1 MVKRSKRVTSATL
14 KNQMKLFDAIA
25 ATTAIGVSFVAL
37 PADINAQPVGSKRA
51 ESYKAA
57 KKVMPPDLY
66 LVYRVADRIITTN
79 DIKRPIRVAV
89 RNNVDCEGILGIAS
103 TSPKCQSIGLLPK
116 IDKASNFDIWAA
128 QVVGTMKGQA
138 NAAAYSDFG
147 TIFLNTAMLKEL
159 TGKVEQVACVVAHE
173 LAHVTQNHSA
183 EEREKAKELD
193 KKTAVKVSESVRS
206 ARNSQNAYIAA
217 MAIMGGINAG
227 LGNSTYSTDSALN
240 NLRVSAM
247 LARPRIAKAAL
258 EQQPAIGQAFNEMQ
272 GLAGNFVNQ
281 AIERIQYNLR
291 DYSLELAGFNRA
303 QEYEADLLGTKY
315 VATAGFNPKSC
326 IKLWTETMNHSEDKL
341 IEKLLPEGIKD
352 PGKGSSSES
361 GLSLEKIRK
370 AAMKATMANSRLNE
384 EKEKDKEPD
393 YKKVPED
400 VLEALKSHPDNLSR
414 AAAIK
419 KYLATLNSRSLA
431 ARGKSKLNTVFVR
444 NWSYDEDS
452 ESTVISD
459 SFTSPDRAGSREN
472 GITGIDVD
480 ASLGF

>member
-1 MVKRSKRVTSATL
+1 MKKAILLSLLFAVLPTNIYAQTVKE
-14 KNQMKLFDAIA
+14 
-25 ATTAIGVSFVAL
+25 
-37 PADINAQPVGSKRA
+37 KRA
-51 ESYKAA
+51 ESYREA
-57 KKVMPPDLY
+57 KEVMPPDLY
-66 LVYRVADRIITTN
+66 LVFRVADRIITTN

-103 TSPKCQSIGLLPK
+103 NSQKCQSIGLLPK

-159 TGKVEQVACVVAHE
+159 TGKVDQVACVVAHE

-193 KKTAVKVSESVRS
+193 QKTAAKVSESVKS

-258 EQQPAIGQAFNEMQ
+258 DLQPAIGQAFNEMQ
-272 GLAGNFVNQ
+272 GLAENFANQ

-315 VATAGFNPKSC
+315 VATAGFNPKGC
-326 IKLWTETMNHSEDKL
+326 IKLWTETMNHTEDKL
-341 IEKLLPEGIKD
+341 IEKLLPEGVED

-361 GLSLEKIRK
+361 GLSLEEIRK
-370 AAMKATMANSRLNE
+370 AAMNATLAKFNKD
-384 EKEKDKEPD
+384 KENDKEPD
-393 YKKVPED
+393 YKKVPND

-419 KYLATLNSRSLA
+419 KYLTTLNSNSLA

-459 SFTSPDRAGSREN
+459 SFTSPGKAGSKEN

>member
-1 MVKRSKRVTSATL
+1 MKKAILLSLLFAVLPTNIYAQTVKE
-14 KNQMKLFDAIA
+14 
-25 ATTAIGVSFVAL
+25 
-37 PADINAQPVGSKRA
+37 KRA
-51 ESYKAA
+51 ESYREA
-57 KKVMPPDLY
+57 KEVMPPDLY

-79 DIKRPIRVAV
+79 DIKSPIRVAV
-89 RNNVDCEGILGIAS
+89 RNNIDCEGILGIAS
-103 TSPKCQSIGLLPK
+103 NSQKCQSIGLLPK
-116 IDKASNFDIWAA
+116 IDKSSNFDIWAA

-159 TGKVEQVACVVAHE
+159 TGKVDQVACVVAHE

-183 EEREKAKELD
+183 EERKKAKELD
-193 KKTAVKVSESVRS
+193 QKTAAKVSESVKS

-258 EQQPAIGQAFNEMQ
+258 DLQPAIGQAFNEMQ
-272 GLAGNFVNQ
+272 GLAENFANQ

-315 VATAGFNPKSC
+315 VATAGFNPKGC

-341 IEKLLPEGIKD
+341 IEKLLPEGVED

-361 GLSLEKIRK
+361 GLSLEEIRK
-370 AAMKATMANSRLNE
+370 AAMNATLAKFNKD
-384 EKEKDKEPD
+384 KENDKEPD
-393 YKKVPED
+393 YKRVPDD

-419 KYLATLNSRSLA
+419 KYLATLNSNSLA

-459 SFTSPDRAGSREN
+459 SFTSPGKAGSKEN

>member
-1 MVKRSKRVTSATL
+1 MKKAILLSLLFAILPTNIYAQTVKE
-14 KNQMKLFDAIA
+14 
-25 ATTAIGVSFVAL
+25 
-37 PADINAQPVGSKRA
+37 KRA
-51 ESYKAA
+51 ESYREA
-57 KKVMPPDLY
+57 KEVMPPDLY

-103 TSPKCQSIGLLPK
+103 NSQKCQSIGLLPK

-159 TGKVEQVACVVAHE
+159 TGKVDQVACVVAHE

-193 KKTAVKVSESVRS
+193 QKTAVKVSESVKS

-258 EQQPAIGQAFNEMQ
+258 DLQPAIGQAFNEMQ
-272 GLAGNFVNQ
+272 GLAENFANQ

-315 VATAGFNPKSC
+315 VATAGFNPKGC

-341 IEKLLPEGIKD
+341 IEKLLPEGVED

-361 GLSLEKIRK
+361 GLSLEEIRK
-370 AAMKATMANSRLNE
+370 AAMNATLAKFNKD
-384 EKEKDKEPD
+384 KENDKEPD
-393 YKKVPED
+393 YKRVPDD

-419 KYLATLNSRSLA
+419 KYLTTLNSNSLA

-459 SFTSPDRAGSREN
+459 SFTSPDKAGSKEN

>member
-1 MVKRSKRVTSATL
+1 MKKAILLSLLFAVLPTNIYAQTVKE
-14 KNQMKLFDAIA
+14 
-25 ATTAIGVSFVAL
+25 
-37 PADINAQPVGSKRA
+37 KRA
-51 ESYKAA
+51 ESYREA
-57 KKVMPPDLY
+57 KEVMPPDLY

-103 TSPKCQSIGLLPK
+103 NSQKCQSIGLLPK

-159 TGKVEQVACVVAHE
+159 TGKVDQVACVVAHE

-193 KKTAVKVSESVRS
+193 QKTAVKVSESVKS

-258 EQQPAIGQAFNEMQ
+258 DLQPAIGQAFNEMQ
-272 GLAGNFVNQ
+272 GLAENFANQ

-315 VATAGFNPKSC
+315 VATAGFNPKGC

-341 IEKLLPEGIKD
+341 IEKLLPEGVED

-361 GLSLEKIRK
+361 GLSLEEIRK
-370 AAMKATMANSRLNE
+370 AAMNATLAKFNKD
-384 EKEKDKEPD
+384 KENDKEPD
-393 YKKVPED
+393 YKRVPDD

-419 KYLATLNSRSLA
+419 KYLTTLNSNSLA

-459 SFTSPDRAGSREN
+459 SFTSPGKAGSKEN

>member
-1 MVKRSKRVTSATL
+1 
-14 KNQMKLFDAIA
+14 MKKAILLSLLFA
-25 ATTAIGVSFVAL
+25 AL
-37 PADINAQPVGSKRA
+37 PTNIHAQTVKEKRA
-51 ESYKAA
+51 ESYREA
-57 KKVMPPDLY
+57 KEAMPPDLY

-103 TSPKCQSIGLLPK
+103 NSQKCQSIGLLPK

-159 TGKVEQVACVVAHE
+159 TGKVDQVACVVAHE

-193 KKTAVKVSESVRS
+193 QKTAAKVSESVKS

-258 EQQPAIGQAFNEMQ
+258 DLQPAIGQAFNEMQ
-272 GLAGNFVNQ
+272 GLAENFANQ

-315 VATAGFNPKSC
+315 VATAGFNPKGC

-341 IEKLLPEGIKD
+341 IEKLLPEGVED

-361 GLSLEKIRK
+361 GLSLEEIRK
-370 AAMKATMANSRLNE
+370 AAMNATLAKFNKD
-384 EKEKDKEPD
+384 KEKDKEPD
-393 YKKVPED
+393 YKKVPND

-419 KYLATLNSRSLA
+419 KYLTTLNSNSLA

-459 SFTSPDRAGSREN
+459 SFTSPGKAGSKEN

>member
-1 MVKRSKRVTSATL
+1 MKKAILLSLLFAVLPTNIYAQTVKE
-14 KNQMKLFDAIA
+14 
-25 ATTAIGVSFVAL
+25 
-37 PADINAQPVGSKRA
+37 KRA
-51 ESYKAA
+51 ESYREA
-57 KKVMPPDLY
+57 KEVMPPDLY

-103 TSPKCQSIGLLPK
+103 NSQKCQSIGLLPK

-159 TGKVEQVACVVAHE
+159 TGKVDQVACVVAHE

-193 KKTAVKVSESVRS
+193 QKTAVKVSESVKS

-258 EQQPAIGQAFNEMQ
+258 DLQPAIGQAFNEMQ
-272 GLAGNFVNQ
+272 GLAENFANQ

-315 VATAGFNPKSC
+315 VATAGFNPKGC

-341 IEKLLPEGIKD
+341 IEKLLPEGVED

-361 GLSLEKIRK
+361 GLSLEEIRK
-370 AAMKATMANSRLNE
+370 AAMNATLAKFNKD
-384 EKEKDKEPD
+384 KEKDKEPD
-393 YKKVPED
+393 YKKVSDD

-419 KYLATLNSRSLA
+419 KYLTTLNSNSLA

-459 SFTSPDRAGSREN
+459 SFTSPDKAGSKEN

>member
-1 MVKRSKRVTSATL
+1 MKKEILLSLLFAVLPTNIYAQTVKE
-14 KNQMKLFDAIA
+14 
-25 ATTAIGVSFVAL
+25 
-37 PADINAQPVGSKRA
+37 KRA
-51 ESYKAA
+51 ESYREA
-57 KKVMPPDLY
+57 KEVMPPDLY

-103 TSPKCQSIGLLPK
+103 NSQKCQSIGLLPK

-159 TGKVEQVACVVAHE
+159 TGKVDQVACVVAHE

-193 KKTAVKVSESVRS
+193 QKTAVKVSESVKS

-258 EQQPAIGQAFNEMQ
+258 DLQPAIGQAFNEMQ
-272 GLAGNFVNQ
+272 GLAENFANQ

-315 VATAGFNPKSC
+315 VATAGFNPKGC

-341 IEKLLPEGIKD
+341 IEKLLPEGVED

-361 GLSLEKIRK
+361 GLSLEEIRK
-370 AAMKATMANSRLNE
+370 AAMNATLAKFNKD
-384 EKEKDKEPD
+384 KENDKEPD
-393 YKKVPED
+393 YKRVPDD

-419 KYLATLNSRSLA
+419 KYLTTLNSNSLA

-459 SFTSPDRAGSREN
+459 SFTSPGKAGSKEN

>member
-1 MVKRSKRVTSATL
+1 MKKAIFLSLLFAVLPTNIYAQTVKE
-14 KNQMKLFDAIA
+14 
-25 ATTAIGVSFVAL
+25 
-37 PADINAQPVGSKRA
+37 KRA
-51 ESYKAA
+51 ESYREA
-57 KKVMPPDLY
+57 KEVMPPDLY

-103 TSPKCQSIGLLPK
+103 NSQKCQSIGLLPK

-159 TGKVEQVACVVAHE
+159 TGKVDQVACVVAHE

-193 KKTAVKVSESVRS
+193 QKTAVKVSESVKS

-258 EQQPAIGQAFNEMQ
+258 DLQPAIGQAFNEMQ
-272 GLAGNFVNQ
+272 GLAENFANQ

-315 VATAGFNPKSC
+315 VATAGFNPKGC

-341 IEKLLPEGIKD
+341 IEKLLPEGVED

-361 GLSLEKIRK
+361 GLSLEEIRK
-370 AAMKATMANSRLNE
+370 AAMNATLAKFNKD
-384 EKEKDKEPD
+384 KENDKEPD
-393 YKKVPED
+393 YKRVPDD

-419 KYLATLNSRSLA
+419 KYLTTLNSNSLA

-459 SFTSPDRAGSREN
+459 SFTSPGKAGSKEN

>member
-1 MVKRSKRVTSATL
+1 MKKAILLSLLFAVLPTNIYAQTVKE
-14 KNQMKLFDAIA
+14 
-25 ATTAIGVSFVAL
+25 
-37 PADINAQPVGSKRA
+37 KRA
-51 ESYKAA
+51 ESYREA
-57 KKVMPPDLY
+57 KEVMPPDLY

-103 TSPKCQSIGLLPK
+103 NSQKCQSIGLLPK

-159 TGKVEQVACVVAHE
+159 TGKVDQVACVVAHE

-193 KKTAVKVSESVRS
+193 QKTAVKVSESVKS

-258 EQQPAIGQAFNEMQ
+258 DLQPAIGQAFNEMQ
-272 GLAGNFVNQ
+272 GLAENFANQ

-315 VATAGFNPKSC
+315 VATAGFNPKGC

-341 IEKLLPEGIKD
+341 IEKLLPEGVED

-361 GLSLEKIRK
+361 GLSLEEIRK
-370 AAMKATMANSRLNE
+370 AAMNATLAKFN
-384 EKEKDKEPD
+384 KDKDKDKEPD
-393 YKKVPED
+393 YKRVPDD

-419 KYLATLNSRSLA
+419 KYLTTLNSNSLA

-452 ESTVISD
+452 ESTIISD
-459 SFTSPDRAGSREN
+459 SFTSPDKAGSKEN

>member
-1 MVKRSKRVTSATL
+1 MKKAILLSLLFAVLPTNIYAQTVKE
-14 KNQMKLFDAIA
+14 
-25 ATTAIGVSFVAL
+25 
-37 PADINAQPVGSKRA
+37 KRA
-51 ESYKAA
+51 ESYREA
-57 KKVMPPDLY
+57 KEVMPPDLY

-103 TSPKCQSIGLLPK
+103 NSQKCQSIGLLPK

-159 TGKVEQVACVVAHE
+159 TGKVDQVACVVAHE

-193 KKTAVKVSESVRS
+193 QKTAVKVSESVKS

-258 EQQPAIGQAFNEMQ
+258 DLQPAIGQAFNEMQ
-272 GLAGNFVNQ
+272 GLAENFANQ

-315 VATAGFNPKSC
+315 VATAGFNPKGC

-341 IEKLLPEGIKD
+341 IEKLLPEGVED

-361 GLSLEKIRK
+361 GLSLEEIRK
-370 AAMKATMANSRLNE
+370 AAMNATLAKFNKD
-384 EKEKDKEPD
+384 KESDKEPD
-393 YKKVPED
+393 YKRVSDD

-419 KYLATLNSRSLA
+419 KYLTTLNSNSLA

-459 SFTSPDRAGSREN
+459 SFTSPDKAGSKEN

>member
-1 MVKRSKRVTSATL
+1 MKKAILLSLLFAVLPTNIYAQTVKE
-14 KNQMKLFDAIA
+14 
-25 ATTAIGVSFVAL
+25 
-37 PADINAQPVGSKRA
+37 KRA
-51 ESYKAA
+51 ESYREA
-57 KKVMPPDLY
+57 KEVMPPDLY

-103 TSPKCQSIGLLPK
+103 NSQKCQSIGLLPK

-159 TGKVEQVACVVAHE
+159 TGKVDQVACVVAHE

-193 KKTAVKVSESVRS
+193 QKTAAKVSESVKS

-258 EQQPAIGQAFNEMQ
+258 DLQPAIGQAFNEMQ
-272 GLAGNFVNQ
+272 GLAENFANQ

-315 VATAGFNPKSC
+315 VATAGFNPKGC

-341 IEKLLPEGIKD
+341 IEKLLPEGVED

-361 GLSLEKIRK
+361 GLSLEEIRK
-370 AAMKATMANSRLNE
+370 AAMNATLAKFNKD
-384 EKEKDKEPD
+384 KENDKEPD
-393 YKKVPED
+393 YKKVPND

-419 KYLATLNSRSLA
+419 KYLTTLNSNSLA

-459 SFTSPDRAGSREN
+459 SFTSPDKAGSKEN

>member
-1 MVKRSKRVTSATL
+1 MKKAILLSLLFAVLPTNIYAQTVKE
-14 KNQMKLFDAIA
+14 
-25 ATTAIGVSFVAL
+25 
-37 PADINAQPVGSKRA
+37 KRA
-51 ESYKAA
+51 ESYREA
-57 KKVMPPDLY
+57 KEVMPPDLY

-103 TSPKCQSIGLLPK
+103 NSQKCQSIGLLPK

-159 TGKVEQVACVVAHE
+159 TGKVDQVACVVAHE

-193 KKTAVKVSESVRS
+193 QKTAVKVSESVKS

-258 EQQPAIGQAFNEMQ
+258 DLQPAIGQAFNEMQ
-272 GLAGNFVNQ
+272 GLAENFANQ

-315 VATAGFNPKSC
+315 VATAGFNPKGC

-341 IEKLLPEGIKD
+341 IEKLLPEGVED

-361 GLSLEKIRK
+361 GLSLEEIRK
-370 AAMKATMANSRLNE
+370 AAMNATLAKFNKD
-384 EKEKDKEPD
+384 KENDKEPD
-393 YKKVPED
+393 YKRVPDD

-419 KYLATLNSRSLA
+419 KYLTTLNSNSLA

-459 SFTSPDRAGSREN
+459 SFTSPDKAGSREN

>member
-1 MVKRSKRVTSATL
+1 MKKAILLPLLFAVLPTNIYAQTVKE
-14 KNQMKLFDAIA
+14 
-25 ATTAIGVSFVAL
+25 
-37 PADINAQPVGSKRA
+37 KRA
-51 ESYKAA
+51 ESYREA
-57 KKVMPPDLY
+57 KEVMPPDLY

-103 TSPKCQSIGLLPK
+103 NSQKCQSIGLLPK

-159 TGKVEQVACVVAHE
+159 TGKVDQVACVVAHE
-173 LAHVTQNHSA
+173 LAHVTQNHST

-193 KKTAVKVSESVRS
+193 QKTAAKVSESVKS

-258 EQQPAIGQAFNEMQ
+258 DLQPAIGQAFNEMQ
-272 GLAGNFVNQ
+272 GLAENFANQ

-315 VATAGFNPKSC
+315 VATAGFNPKGC

-341 IEKLLPEGIKD
+341 IEKLLPEGVED

-361 GLSLEKIRK
+361 GLSLEEIRK
-370 AAMKATMANSRLNE
+370 AAMNATLAKFNKD
-384 EKEKDKEPD
+384 KENDKEPD
-393 YKKVPED
+393 YKRVPDD

-419 KYLATLNSRSLA
+419 KYLATLNSRYLA

-459 SFTSPDRAGSREN
+459 SFTSPDRAGSKEN

>member
-1 MVKRSKRVTSATL
+1 MKKAILLSLLFAVLPTNIYAQTVKE
-14 KNQMKLFDAIA
+14 
-25 ATTAIGVSFVAL
+25 
-37 PADINAQPVGSKRA
+37 KRA
-51 ESYKAA
+51 ESYREA
-57 KKVMPPDLY
+57 KEVMPPDLY

-103 TSPKCQSIGLLPK
+103 NSQKCQSIGLLPK

-159 TGKVEQVACVVAHE
+159 TGKVDQVACVVAHE

-193 KKTAVKVSESVRS
+193 QKTAVKVSESVKS

-258 EQQPAIGQAFNEMQ
+258 DLQPAIGQAFNEMQ
-272 GLAGNFVNQ
+272 GLAENFANQ

-315 VATAGFNPKSC
+315 VATAGFNPKGC

-341 IEKLLPEGIKD
+341 IEKLLPEGVED

-361 GLSLEKIRK
+361 GLSLEEIRK
-370 AAMKATMANSRLNE
+370 AAMNATLAKFNKD
-384 EKEKDKEPD
+384 KEKDKEPD
-393 YKKVPED
+393 YKRVSDD

-419 KYLATLNSRSLA
+419 KYLTTLNSNSLA

-459 SFTSPDRAGSREN
+459 SFTSPDKAGSKEN

>member
-1 MVKRSKRVTSATL
+1 M
-14 KNQMKLFDAIA
+14 
-25 ATTAIGVSFVAL
+25 
-37 PADINAQPVGSKRA
+37 PA
-51 ESYKAA
+51 
-57 KKVMPPDLY
+57 DLY

-89 RNNVDCEGILGIAS
+89 RNNVDCEGILGLS
-103 TSPKCQSIGLLPK
+103 SNSQKCQSIGLLPK

-159 TGKVEQVACVVAHE
+159 TGKVDQVACVVAHE

-183 EEREKAKELD
+183 EERESEGIRQ
-193 KKTAVKVSESVRS
+193 KTAVKVSESVRS

-227 LGNSTYSTDSALN
+227 LGNSTFSTYSALS

-247 LARPRIAKAAL
+247 LARPRIVKAAL

-272 GLAGNFVNQ
+272 GLAVNFVNQ

-291 DYSLELAGFNRA
+291 DFPLELAGFNRA

-315 VATAGFNPKSC
+315 VATAGFNPKGC

-341 IEKLLPEGIKD
+341 IEKLLPEGIED

-361 GLSLEKIRK
+361 GLSLEEIRK
-370 AAMKATMANSRLNE
+370 AAMNATIANSRLNE
-384 EKEKDKEPD
+384 EKEKEKEPD
-393 YKKVPED
+393 YKKVPDD

-419 KYLATLNSRSLA
+419 KYLATVNSRSLA

-459 SFTSPDRAGSREN
+459 NFTSPDKAGSKEN

>member
-1 MVKRSKRVTSATL
+1 MKKAILLSLLFAVLPTNIYAQTVKE
-14 KNQMKLFDAIA
+14 
-25 ATTAIGVSFVAL
+25 
-37 PADINAQPVGSKRA
+37 KRA
-51 ESYKAA
+51 ESYREA
-57 KKVMPPDLY
+57 KEVMPPDLY

-103 TSPKCQSIGLLPK
+103 NSQKCQSIGLLPK

-159 TGKVEQVACVVAHE
+159 TGKVDQVACVVAHE

-193 KKTAVKVSESVRS
+193 QKTAAKVSESVKS

-258 EQQPAIGQAFNEMQ
+258 DLQPAIGQAFNEMQ
-272 GLAGNFVNQ
+272 GLAENFVNQ

-291 DYSLELAGFNRA
+291 DYSLELAGFNRT
-303 QEYEADLLGTKY
+303 QEYEADLLGAKY
-315 VATAGFNPKSC
+315 VATAGFNPKGC

-341 IEKLLPEGIKD
+341 IEKLLPEEIED

-361 GLSLEKIRK
+361 GLSLEEIRK
-370 AAMKATMANSRLNE
+370 AAMNATLAKFNKD
-384 EKEKDKEPD
+384 KENDKEPD
-393 YKKVPED
+393 YKRVSDD

-419 KYLATLNSRSLA
+419 KYLTTLNSNSLA

-444 NWSYDEDS
+444 NWSYDADS

-459 SFTSPDRAGSREN
+459 SFTSPGKAGSKEN

>member
-1 MVKRSKRVTSATL
+1 MKKAILLSLLFAVLPTNIYAQTVKE
-14 KNQMKLFDAIA
+14 
-25 ATTAIGVSFVAL
+25 
-37 PADINAQPVGSKRA
+37 KRA
-51 ESYKAA
+51 ESYREA
-57 KKVMPPDLY
+57 KEVMPPDLY

-103 TSPKCQSIGLLPK
+103 NSQKCQSIGLLPK

-159 TGKVEQVACVVAHE
+159 TGKVDQVACVVAHE

-193 KKTAVKVSESVRS
+193 QKTAVKVSESVES

-258 EQQPAIGQAFNEMQ
+258 DLQPAIGQAFNEMQ
-272 GLAGNFVNQ
+272 GLAENFANQ

-315 VATAGFNPKSC
+315 VATAGFNPKGC

-341 IEKLLPEGIKD
+341 IEKLLPEGVED

-361 GLSLEKIRK
+361 GLSLEEIRK
-370 AAMKATMANSRLNE
+370 AAMNATLAKFNKDKDN
-384 EKEKDKEPD
+384 DKEPD
-393 YKKVPED
+393 YKRVPDD

-419 KYLATLNSRSLA
+419 KYLTTLNSNSLA

-459 SFTSPDRAGSREN
+459 SFTSPDKAGSKEN

>member
-1 MVKRSKRVTSATL
+1 MKKAILLSLLFAVLPTNIYAQTVKE
-14 KNQMKLFDAIA
+14 
-25 ATTAIGVSFVAL
+25 
-37 PADINAQPVGSKRA
+37 KRA
-51 ESYKAA
+51 ESYREA
-57 KKVMPPDLY
+57 KEVMPPDLY

-103 TSPKCQSIGLLPK
+103 NSQKCQSIGLLPK

-159 TGKVEQVACVVAHE
+159 TGKVDQVACVVAHE

-193 KKTAVKVSESVRS
+193 QKTAVKVSESVKS

-258 EQQPAIGQAFNEMQ
+258 DLQPAIGQAFNEMQ
-272 GLAGNFVNQ
+272 GLAENFANQ

-315 VATAGFNPKSC
+315 VATAGFNPKGC

-341 IEKLLPEGIKD
+341 IEKLLPEGVED

-361 GLSLEKIRK
+361 GLSLEEIRK
-370 AAMKATMANSRLNE
+370 AAMNATLAKFNKD
-384 EKEKDKEPD
+384 KENDKEPD
-393 YKKVPED
+393 YKRVPDD

-419 KYLATLNSRSLA
+419 KYLTTLNSNSLA

-459 SFTSPDRAGSREN
+459 SFTSPDKAGSKEN

>member
-1 MVKRSKRVTSATL
+1 MKKAILLSLLFAVLPTNIYAQTVKE
-14 KNQMKLFDAIA
+14 
-25 ATTAIGVSFVAL
+25 
-37 PADINAQPVGSKRA
+37 KRA
-51 ESYKAA
+51 ESYREA
-57 KKVMPPDLY
+57 KEVMPPDLY

-103 TSPKCQSIGLLPK
+103 NSQKCQSIGLLPK

-159 TGKVEQVACVVAHE
+159 TGKVDQVACVVAHE

-193 KKTAVKVSESVRS
+193 QKTAAKVSESVKS

-258 EQQPAIGQAFNEMQ
+258 DLQPAIGQAFNEMQ
-272 GLAGNFVNQ
+272 GLAENFANQ

-315 VATAGFNPKSC
+315 VATAGFNPKGC

-341 IEKLLPEGIKD
+341 IEKLLPEGVED

-361 GLSLEKIRK
+361 GLSLEEIRK
-370 AAMKATMANSRLNE
+370 AAMNATLAKFNKD
-384 EKEKDKEPD
+384 KENDKEPD
-393 YKKVPED
+393 YKRVPD
-400 VLEALKSHPDNLSR
+400 DILEALKSHPDNLSR

-419 KYLATLNSRSLA
+419 KYLTTLNSNSLA

-444 NWSYDEDS
+444 NWSYDADS

-459 SFTSPDRAGSREN
+459 SFTSPGKAGSKEN

>member
-1 MVKRSKRVTSATL
+1 MKKAILLSLLFAVLPTNIYAQTVKE
-14 KNQMKLFDAIA
+14 
-25 ATTAIGVSFVAL
+25 
-37 PADINAQPVGSKRA
+37 KRA
-51 ESYKAA
+51 ESYREA
-57 KKVMPPDLY
+57 KEVMPPDLY

-103 TSPKCQSIGLLPK
+103 NSQKCQSIGLLPK

-159 TGKVEQVACVVAHE
+159 TGKVDQVACVVAHE

-193 KKTAVKVSESVRS
+193 QKTAVKVSESVKS

-258 EQQPAIGQAFNEMQ
+258 DLQPAIGQAFNEMQ
-272 GLAGNFVNQ
+272 GLAENFANQ

-315 VATAGFNPKSC
+315 MATAGFNPKGC

-341 IEKLLPEGIKD
+341 IEKLLPEGVED

-361 GLSLEKIRK
+361 GLSLEEIRK
-370 AAMKATMANSRLNE
+370 AAMNATLAKFNKD
-384 EKEKDKEPD
+384 KENDKEPD
-393 YKKVPED
+393 YKRVPDD

-419 KYLATLNSRSLA
+419 KYLTTLNSNSLA

-459 SFTSPDRAGSREN
+459 SFTSPDKAGSKEN

>member
-1 MVKRSKRVTSATL
+1 MKKAILLSLLFAVLPTNIYAQTVKE
-14 KNQMKLFDAIA
+14 
-25 ATTAIGVSFVAL
+25 
-37 PADINAQPVGSKRA
+37 KRA
-51 ESYKAA
+51 ESYREA
-57 KKVMPPDLY
+57 KEVMPPDLY

-103 TSPKCQSIGLLPK
+103 NSQKCQSIGLLPK

-159 TGKVEQVACVVAHE
+159 TGKVDQVACVVAHE

-193 KKTAVKVSESVRS
+193 QKTAVKVSESVKS

-258 EQQPAIGQAFNEMQ
+258 DLQPAIGQAFNEMQ
-272 GLAGNFVNQ
+272 GLAENFANQ

-315 VATAGFNPKSC
+315 VATAGFNPKGC

-341 IEKLLPEGIKD
+341 IEKLLPEGVED

-361 GLSLEKIRK
+361 GLSLEEIRK
-370 AAMKATMANSRLNE
+370 AAMNATLAKFNKD
-384 EKEKDKEPD
+384 KENDKEPD
-393 YKKVPED
+393 YKRVPED

-419 KYLATLNSRSLA
+419 KYLTTLNSNSLA

-459 SFTSPDRAGSREN
+459 SFTSPDKAGSKEN

>member
-1 MVKRSKRVTSATL
+1 MKKAILLSLLFAVQPTNIYAQTVKE
-14 KNQMKLFDAIA
+14 
-25 ATTAIGVSFVAL
+25 
-37 PADINAQPVGSKRA
+37 KRA
-51 ESYKAA
+51 ESYREA
-57 KKVMPPDLY
+57 KEVMPPDLY

-103 TSPKCQSIGLLPK
+103 NSQKCQSIGLLPK

-159 TGKVEQVACVVAHE
+159 TGKVDQVACVVAHE

-193 KKTAVKVSESVRS
+193 QKTAAKVSESVKS

-258 EQQPAIGQAFNEMQ
+258 DLQPAIGQAFNEMQ
-272 GLAGNFVNQ
+272 GLAENFANQ

-315 VATAGFNPKSC
+315 VATAGFNPKGC

-341 IEKLLPEGIKD
+341 IEKLLPEGVED

-361 GLSLEKIRK
+361 GLSLEEIRK
-370 AAMKATMANSRLNE
+370 AAMNATLAKFNKD
-384 EKEKDKEPD
+384 KENDKEPD
-393 YKKVPED
+393 YKRVPDD

-419 KYLATLNSRSLA
+419 KYLTTLNSNSLA

-459 SFTSPDRAGSREN
+459 SFTSPGKAGSKEN

>member
-1 MVKRSKRVTSATL
+1 MKKAILLSLLFAVLPTNIYAQTVKE
-14 KNQMKLFDAIA
+14 
-25 ATTAIGVSFVAL
+25 
-37 PADINAQPVGSKRA
+37 KRA
-51 ESYKAA
+51 ESYREA
-57 KKVMPPDLY
+57 KEVMPPDLY

-103 TSPKCQSIGLLPK
+103 NSQKCQSIGLLPK

-159 TGKVEQVACVVAHE
+159 TGKVDQVACVVAHE

-193 KKTAVKVSESVRS
+193 QKTAAKVSESVKS

-258 EQQPAIGQAFNEMQ
+258 DLQPAIGQAFNEMQ
-272 GLAGNFVNQ
+272 GLAENFANQ

-315 VATAGFNPKSC
+315 VATAGFNPKGC

-341 IEKLLPEGIKD
+341 IEKLLPEGVED

-361 GLSLEKIRK
+361 GLSLEEIRK
-370 AAMKATMANSRLNE
+370 AAMNATLAKFNKD
-384 EKEKDKEPD
+384 KENDKEPD
-393 YKKVPED
+393 YKRVPDD

-419 KYLATLNSRSLA
+419 KYLTTLNSNSLA

-459 SFTSPDRAGSREN
+459 SFTSPGKAGSKEN

>member
-1 MVKRSKRVTSATL
+1 MKKAILLSLLFTVLPTNVCAQTVK
-14 KNQMKLFDAIA
+14 D
-25 ATTAIGVSFVAL
+25 
-37 PADINAQPVGSKRA
+37 KRA
-51 ESYKAA
+51 ESYREA
-57 KKVMPPDLY
+57 KEVMPPDLY

-103 TSPKCQSIGLLPK
+103 ESQKCQSIGLLPK

-159 TGKVEQVACVVAHE
+159 TGKVDQVACVVAHE

-193 KKTAVKVSESVRS
+193 QKTAAKVSESVKS

-240 NLRVSAM
+240 NLRASAM

-258 EQQPAIGQAFNEMQ
+258 GLQPAIGQAFNEMQ
-272 GLAGNFVNQ
+272 GLAENFANK

-315 VATAGFNPKSC
+315 VATAGFNPKGC

-341 IEKLLPEGIKD
+341 IEKLLPEGVED

-361 GLSLEKIRK
+361 GLSLEEIRK
-370 AAMKATMANSRLNE
+370 AAMNATLANSRLNE
-384 EKEKDKEPD
+384 DKEKDKEPD
-393 YKKVPED
+393 YKKVPAY
-400 VLEALKSHPDNLSR
+400 VLEALKRNHPDNLSR

-419 KYLATLNSRSLA
+419 KYLTTLNTNSLA
-431 ARGKSKLNTVFVR
+431 ARGKSKLSTVFVR

-459 SFTSPDRAGSREN
+459 SFTSPGKAGSKEN

>member
-1 MVKRSKRVTSATL
+1 MKKAILLSLLFAVLPTNIYAQTVKE
-14 KNQMKLFDAIA
+14 
-25 ATTAIGVSFVAL
+25 
-37 PADINAQPVGSKRA
+37 KRA
-51 ESYKAA
+51 ESYREA
-57 KKVMPPDLY
+57 KEVMPPDLY

-103 TSPKCQSIGLLPK
+103 NSQKCQSIGLLPK

-159 TGKVEQVACVVAHE
+159 TGKVDQVACVVAHE

-193 KKTAVKVSESVRS
+193 QKTAVKVSESVKS

-258 EQQPAIGQAFNEMQ
+258 DLQPAIGQAFNEMQ
-272 GLAGNFVNQ
+272 GLAENFANQ

-315 VATAGFNPKSC
+315 VATAGFNPKGC

-341 IEKLLPEGIKD
+341 IEKLLPEGIED

-361 GLSLEKIRK
+361 GLSLEEIRK
-370 AAMKATMANSRLNE
+370 AAMNATLAKFNKDK
-384 EKEKDKEPD
+384 EKEKEPD
-393 YKKVPED
+393 YKRVSDD

-419 KYLATLNSRSLA
+419 KYLTTLNSNSLA

-459 SFTSPDRAGSREN
+459 SFTSPDKAGSKEN

>member
-1 MVKRSKRVTSATL
+1 MKKAILLSLLFAVLPTNIYAQTVKE
-14 KNQMKLFDAIA
+14 
-25 ATTAIGVSFVAL
+25 
-37 PADINAQPVGSKRA
+37 KRA
-51 ESYKAA
+51 ESYREA
-57 KKVMPPDLY
+57 KEVMPPDLY

-103 TSPKCQSIGLLPK
+103 NSQKCQSIGLLPK

-159 TGKVEQVACVVAHE
+159 TGKVDQVACVVAHE

-193 KKTAVKVSESVRS
+193 QKTAVKVSESVKS

-258 EQQPAIGQAFNEMQ
+258 DLQPAIGQAFNEMQ
-272 GLAGNFVNQ
+272 GLAENFANQ

-315 VATAGFNPKSC
+315 VATAGFNPKGC

-341 IEKLLPEGIKD
+341 IEKLLPEGVED

-361 GLSLEKIRK
+361 GLSLEEIRK
-370 AAMKATMANSRLNE
+370 AAMNATLAKFNKD
-384 EKEKDKEPD
+384 KEKDKEPD
-393 YKKVPED
+393 YKKVPND

-419 KYLATLNSRSLA
+419 KYLATLNSNSLA
-431 ARGKSKLNTVFVR
+431 ARCKSKLNTVFVR

-459 SFTSPDRAGSREN
+459 SFTSPGKAGSKEN

>member
-1 MVKRSKRVTSATL
+1 MKKAILLSLLFAVLPTNIYAQTVKE
-14 KNQMKLFDAIA
+14 
-25 ATTAIGVSFVAL
+25 
-37 PADINAQPVGSKRA
+37 KRA
-51 ESYKAA
+51 ESYREA
-57 KKVMPPDLY
+57 KEVMPPDLY

-103 TSPKCQSIGLLPK
+103 NSQKCQSIGLLPK

-159 TGKVEQVACVVAHE
+159 TGKVDQVACVVAHE

-193 KKTAVKVSESVRS
+193 QKTAVKVSESVKS

-258 EQQPAIGQAFNEMQ
+258 DLQPAIGQAFNEMQ
-272 GLAGNFVNQ
+272 GLAENFANQ

-315 VATAGFNPKSC
+315 VATAGFNPKGC

-341 IEKLLPEGIKD
+341 IEKLLPEGIED

-361 GLSLEKIRK
+361 GLSLEEIRK
-370 AAMKATMANSRLNE
+370 AAMNATLAKFNKD
-384 EKEKDKEPD
+384 KENDKEPD
-393 YKKVPED
+393 YKRVPDD

-419 KYLATLNSRSLA
+419 KYLTTLNSNSLA

-459 SFTSPDRAGSREN
+459 SFTSPDKAGSKEN

>member
-1 MVKRSKRVTSATL
+1 MKKAILLSLLFAVLPTNIYAQTVKE
-14 KNQMKLFDAIA
+14 
-25 ATTAIGVSFVAL
+25 
-37 PADINAQPVGSKRA
+37 KRA
-51 ESYKAA
+51 ESYREA
-57 KKVMPPDLY
+57 KEVMPPDLY

-103 TSPKCQSIGLLPK
+103 NSQKCQSIGLLPK

-159 TGKVEQVACVVAHE
+159 TGKVDQVACVVAHE

-193 KKTAVKVSESVRS
+193 QKTAAKVSESVKS

-258 EQQPAIGQAFNEMQ
+258 DLQPAIGQAFNEMQ
-272 GLAGNFVNQ
+272 GLAENFANQ

-315 VATAGFNPKSC
+315 VATAGFNPKGC

-341 IEKLLPEGIKD
+341 IEKLLPEGVED

-361 GLSLEKIRK
+361 GLSLEEIRK
-370 AAMKATMANSRLNE
+370 AAMNATMANSRLNE
-384 EKEKDKEPD
+384 GKEKDKEPD
-393 YKKVPED
+393 YKKVPND

-419 KYLATLNSRSLA
+419 KYLTTLNSNSLA

-459 SFTSPDRAGSREN
+459 SFTSPGKAGSKEN

>member
-1 MVKRSKRVTSATL
+1 MKKAILLSLLFAVLPTNIYAQTVKE
-14 KNQMKLFDAIA
+14 
-25 ATTAIGVSFVAL
+25 
-37 PADINAQPVGSKRA
+37 KRA
-51 ESYKAA
+51 ESYREA
-57 KKVMPPDLY
+57 KEVMPPDLY

-103 TSPKCQSIGLLPK
+103 NSQKCQSIGLLPK

-159 TGKVEQVACVVAHE
+159 TGKVDQVACVVAHE

-183 EEREKAKELD
+183 EERESEGIRQ
-193 KKTAVKVSESVRS
+193 KTAVNVSESVRS

-258 EQQPAIGQAFNEMQ
+258 DLQPAIGQAFNEMQ
-272 GLAGNFVNQ
+272 GLAENFANQ

-315 VATAGFNPKSC
+315 VATAGFNPKGC

-341 IEKLLPEGIKD
+341 IEKLLPEGVED

-361 GLSLEKIRK
+361 GLSLEEIRK
-370 AAMKATMANSRLNE
+370 AAMNATLAKFNKD
-384 EKEKDKEPD
+384 KENDKEPD
-393 YKKVPED
+393 YKRVPDD

-419 KYLATLNSRSLA
+419 KYLTTLNSNSLA

-459 SFTSPDRAGSREN
+459 SFTSPDKAGSKEN

>member
-1 MVKRSKRVTSATL
+1 MKKAILLSLLFAVLPTNIYAQTVKE
-14 KNQMKLFDAIA
+14 
-25 ATTAIGVSFVAL
+25 
-37 PADINAQPVGSKRA
+37 KRA
-51 ESYKAA
+51 ESYREA
-57 KKVMPPDLY
+57 KEVMPPDLY

-103 TSPKCQSIGLLPK
+103 NSQKCQSIGLLPK

-159 TGKVEQVACVVAHE
+159 TGKVDQVACVVAHE

-193 KKTAVKVSESVRS
+193 QKTAAKVSESVKS

-258 EQQPAIGQAFNEMQ
+258 DLQPAIGQAFNEMQ
-272 GLAGNFVNQ
+272 GLAENFVNQ

-341 IEKLLPEGIKD
+341 IEKLLPEGVED
-352 PGKGSSSES
+352 PGKGSSTES
-361 GLSLEKIRK
+361 GLSLEEIRK
-370 AAMKATMANSRLNE
+370 AAMNATLAKFNKD
-384 EKEKDKEPD
+384 KENDKEPD
-393 YKKVPED
+393 YKRVPDD

-419 KYLATLNSRSLA
+419 KYLTTLNSNSLA

-459 SFTSPDRAGSREN
+459 SFTSPGKAGSKEN

>member
-1 MVKRSKRVTSATL
+1 MKKAIILSLLFAVLPTNIYAQTVKE
-14 KNQMKLFDAIA
+14 
-25 ATTAIGVSFVAL
+25 
-37 PADINAQPVGSKRA
+37 KRA
-51 ESYKAA
+51 ESYREA
-57 KKVMPPDLY
+57 KEVMPPDLY

-103 TSPKCQSIGLLPK
+103 NSQKCQSIGLLPK

-159 TGKVEQVACVVAHE
+159 TGKVDQVACVVAHE

-193 KKTAVKVSESVRS
+193 QKTAVKVSESVKS

-258 EQQPAIGQAFNEMQ
+258 DLQPAIGQAFNEMQ
-272 GLAGNFVNQ
+272 GLAENFANQ

-315 VATAGFNPKSC
+315 VATAGFNPKGC

-341 IEKLLPEGIKD
+341 IEKLLPEGVED

-361 GLSLEKIRK
+361 GLSLEEIRK
-370 AAMKATMANSRLNE
+370 AAMNATLAKFNKD
-384 EKEKDKEPD
+384 KENDKEPD
-393 YKKVPED
+393 YKRVPDD

-419 KYLATLNSRSLA
+419 KYLTTLNSNSLA

-459 SFTSPDRAGSREN
+459 SFTSPGKAGSKEN